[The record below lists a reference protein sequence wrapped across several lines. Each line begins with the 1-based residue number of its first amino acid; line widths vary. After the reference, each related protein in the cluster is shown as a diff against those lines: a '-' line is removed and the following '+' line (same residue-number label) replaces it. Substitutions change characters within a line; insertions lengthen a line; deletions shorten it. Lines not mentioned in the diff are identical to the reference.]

1 MGTIVKE
8 ETNVRIF
15 EAKLHESK
23 REIRREEM
31 SKFVG
36 RIVKMILLVLFL
48 SVLAL
53 VIILFLTKSSSVV
66 QVLLVTGGI
75 SFFVALS
82 FMILKFTGVYTVLRI
97 SNPSNIQATDIA
109 ATLTL
114 IGIFCFMAPILSG
127 ASYIPNLI
135 ESLENFMSTQKEQ
148 TEKVIEVTGESL
160 KILKSL
166 AIRNSPLPP

>member
-1 MGTIVKE
+1 METIVKK

-23 REIRREEM
+23 KERGREEM
-31 SKFVG
+31 SEFVG
-36 RIVKMILLVLFL
+36 KIVKMILLVLFL
-48 SVLAL
+48 VVLAL
-53 VIILFLTKSSSVV
+53 VTILFLTKSSLVM
-66 QVLLVTGGI
+66 QMLLVIGGI

-82 FMILKFTGVYTVLRI
+82 FLILKFTGLDTLLRI
-97 SNPSNIQATDIA
+97 TNPSNIQATDIA

-127 ASYIPNLI
+127 ASYIPNFI
-135 ESLENFMSTQKEQ
+135 ESLENFISFQKEA
-148 TEKVIEVTGESL
+148 TEKILETTGESL

-166 AIRNSPLPP
+166 GTKTPPLGP

>member
-1 MGTIVKE
+1 MEIIVKE

-23 REIRREEM
+23 KERGREEM
-31 SKFVG
+31 SEFVG
-36 RIVKMILLVLFL
+36 KIVKMILLVLFL
-48 SVLAL
+48 VVLTL
-53 VIILFLTKSSSVV
+53 VIILFLTKSSSVM
-66 QVLLVTGGI
+66 QMLLVTGGI

-82 FMILKFTGVYTVLRI
+82 FLILKFTGLDTILRI
-97 SNPSNIQATDIA
+97 TNPSNIQATDIA

-127 ASYIPNLI
+127 ASYIPNFI
-135 ESLENFMSTQKEQ
+135 ESLENFISFQKEA
-148 TEKVIEVTGESL
+148 TEKILETTGESL

-166 AIRNSPLPP
+166 GTKTPPLVP